1 MTWFNKNLFVIL
13 LSGGGVSSCVVRGLV
28 SNPAHGSSWAVSIC
42 FLCLCWYYYK
52 ARNDSAISYHSDN
65 VYYLGLLFTLV
76 ALVYSLVTLF
86 MLDSE
91 QINAAERTEKLIGSF
106 GIALISTIFGIL
118 FRVLLLQREGA
129 ENIPEDAEKQLQR
142 RRRWLYTPGK
152 EDRLELSGPRES
164 LADSSFKLRS
174 ELTQTIADVSVFRH
188 AVIQSTNET
197 TQESQ
202 KARTEIN
209 RQMKE
214 AAEEQA
220 RMFSTL
226 SASMVEDL
234 GKAATALQN
243 VVNNLQITARQAE
256 AFSSKS
262 DSLTTGVEQ
271 VVVLLE
277 KAMPKIEQATAVLP
291 DTAITFSDSLS
302 QASKI
307 MPQYT
312 QQLEQLVTALRAVTE
327 HWQSINPITQ
337 DLQNIVNDLQTTAR
351 NTKTLAAGFDP
362 LQGSLQQTLTVLDA
376 AVNGI
381 KQAAVALPDTTR
393 TFSDSL
399 NKATETM
406 PQYTQQFDDLV
417 VVLRKEAEQWQLMSQ
432 EVRMSLTQAIEDL
445 TRVVR
450 DS

>member
-1 MTWFNKNLFVIL
+1 MTWFNNNLFVIL

-28 SNPAHGSSWAVSIC
+28 SNSVHGSSWAVSIC

-86 MLDSE
+86 MFDSE
-91 QINAAERTEKLIGSF
+91 QINADEWTKELIGSF

-118 FRVLLLQREGA
+118 FRVLLLQHEDA
-129 ENIPEDAEKQLQR
+129 ENAEKQLQR

-174 ELTQTIADVSVFRH
+174 ELTQTIADVSVFRNT
-188 AVIQSTNET
+188 VIQSTNET

-202 KARTEIN
+202 KARAEIN

-226 SASMVEDL
+226 SASMVDDL
-234 GKAATALQN
+234 GKAATTLQN

-302 QASKI
+302 QATKI

-312 QQLEQLVTALRAVTE
+312 QQLEQLVTALQAVTE

-376 AVNGI
+376 TVNGI
-381 KQAAVALPDTTR
+381 KQAAVTLPDTTR
-393 TFSDSL
+393 TFADSL

-406 PQYTQQFDDLV
+406 PQYTQQFDHLV

-432 EVRMSLTQAIEDL
+432 EVRVSLTQAIEDL